1 MVRKLA
7 RGLALLIPPIARLY
21 DDRNRLRDEAAHRT
35 LGDWPTPS
43 EWARTL
49 GDWPTPPQW
58 ARWDPCRANRY
69 FYLGDG
75 IALVF
80 TDKNRPI
87 FLSTRESHL
96 ALRLITEGAWE
107 QGIALVIR
115 RHLHPGDTV
124 VEIGCNHGCH
134 SLAICEE
141 IGPSG
146 KLYGFEANPRI
157 FHLLNRTLVYNDFWP
172 QRSLLF
178 NFAAGNR
185 VGEVPFIIPKLD
197 IAGGWVAR
205 TDDPFLINPSMKT
218 TVEQS
223 VSAVEMRRL
232 DDVLADLPKIDMLR
246 MDVEGS
252 EGNVILGGL
261 KLIKRSPRLT
271 IISEWDPG
279 YLRRADSD
287 PAEIADL
294 LSSIGFRAAVIN
306 GDASLSDVDMSRLP
320 TLEHCDLIFQKS
332 AA

>member
-1 MVRKLA
+1 MLRKLA
-7 RGLALLIPPIARLY
+7 RRLALLIPPIARLY
-21 DDRNRLRDEAAHRT
+21 DDRNRLRDEMAHRAVGGVQS

-43 EWARTL
+43 EWAR
-49 GDWPTPPQW
+49 
-58 ARWDPCRANRY
+58 WDPFRANRY
-69 FYLGDG
+69 YYLGGG

-80 TDKNRPI
+80 TNKNRPI

-96 ALRLITEGAWE
+96 ALRLITQGAWE
-107 QGIALVIR
+107 QGVALAIR
-115 RHLHPGDTV
+115 RHLDPGDTV

-157 FHLLNRTLVYNDFWP
+157 FHLLRLTLLYNDFHP

-197 IAGGWVAR
+197 IAGGWVSTA
-205 TDDPFLINPSMKT
+205 DDPFIINPSMQT
-218 TVEQS
+218 TVEQIK
-223 VSAVEMRRL
+223 SAVEMRRL
-232 DDVLADLPKIDMLR
+232 DDVLSDLPKIDMLR
-246 MDVEGS
+246 MDIEGS
-252 EGNVILGGL
+252 EGNAILGAL
-261 KLIKRSPRLT
+261 ELIKRSPRLT

-279 YLRRADSD
+279 YLWRAKTD
-287 PAEIADL
+287 PAELAHL
-294 LSSIGFRAAVIN
+294 LSSLGFRAAVIN
-306 GDASLSDVDMSRLP
+306 GDASLSDVGISRLP
-320 TLEHCDLIFQKS
+320 TLEHCDLIFRKT